1 MSAPRVL
8 LLDNYDSFT
17 FNLVQYLGELGA
29 EVEVF
34 RNDAIDVAGMRARRP
49 DGLVLSPGPCTPSE
63 AGVTLE
69 AIRALAGELP
79 ILGVC
84 LGHQTIGEV
93 FGGVVGC
100 APEPIHGKTFAIHHD
115 GSGVFDGLP
124 SPFEATRYHSLV
136 VRREGLP
143 ACLAVT
149 AWTEDG
155 LIMGL
160 RHRDLAVEGVQFH
173 PESILTTEGKWLL
186 ANFLRR
192 AGLSVSE
199 AGLATTADPGS
210 LHRASGTRASGT
222 RG

>member
-1 MSAPRVL
+1 MILVI
-8 LLDNYDSFT
+8 DNYDSFT
-17 FNLVQYLGELGA
+17 YNLVQYLGELQGERAGA
-29 EVEVF
+29 QGQE
-34 RNDAIDVAGMRARRP
+34 
-49 DGLVLSPGPCTPSE
+49 
-63 AGVTLE
+63 
-69 AIRALAGELP
+69 
-79 ILGVC
+79 
-84 LGHQTIGEV
+84 
-93 FGGVVGC
+93 
-100 APEPIHGKTFAIHHD
+100 
-115 GSGVFDGLP
+115 
-124 SPFEATRYHSLV
+124 LV

-173 PESILTTEGKWLL
+173 PESILTTEGKRLL